1 MNFLEIML
9 RLFSVCPPKKKDS
22 HIEVRRTVAL
32 TQSEYDKIRPG
43 QHDEKTLYVIR
54 G

>member
-1 MNFLEIML
+1 MKFLEIML
-9 RLFSVCPPKKKDS
+9 SLFSLCPPQKNDS
-22 HIEVRRTVAL
+22 HIEIKRTVAL
-32 TQSEYDKIRPG
+32 TQIEYDKIRPG